1 MPNTFTQLRIQL
13 VFAVQ
18 GRDRLIPKKY
28 KDQVEKYISAVIQ
41 KRKHKLLA
49 IFCMPDHI
57 HILIGLHPQQSI
69 SKLVEEVKKASQVFI
84 KEQDWMPFD
93 FKWQRGY
100 GAFSYS
106 KSQTDAVAKYILN
119 QEEHHK
125 TRSFKEEYV
134 DFLTKLDIDF
144 EEQYLFEFYDL

>member
-13 VFAVQ
+13 VFAVE